1 MTYLVTVIPLEEYEP
16 GRTINGTVN
25 FLHNMIQKRYQDV
38 KELKISSGIKKKKQ
52 LSSLKNK
59 INSKIKDYSK
69 QSKQMWELNETYHG
83 ICGKNLFTML
93 EEKKKEE
100 EEEYVSEENKVKI
113 NSLQNKIKQKTEQIQ
128 DLEDKINSQN
138 SEKCDKVQLKL
149 RDCVKQNNRIRFFL
163 NEKKKELDGLEE
175 KIEEITPSK
184 ENKSQDLI
192 RIANK
197 VKNERIGM
205 INSQINK
212 TKFQLQRT
220 KKLAERNSHTSLAER
235 FLNMKRQLR
244 QRDQEYNL
252 LEKELKNTQQ
262 SLNNRDKKLEQ
273 GIMTTSDPDSLTSET
288 YERRKYVKVKSRL
301 YSEDE
306 RWKSE
311 NLQEESSGKEESI
324 YKFKSDLK
332 INDNSK
338 KGKKMSNLN
347 IDHIESIPN
356 VEKDL
361 KESEQMIGEIK
372 DQENVTKTT
381 TDKEKQNTKISIDTI
396 QVLFTIPLAVEYF
409 KEYLV
414 QDMCQENILF
424 YFEAKE
430 FTNTFQNNK
439 KSIAFAK
446 TIFNKYVKPG
456 SLFEI
461 NVDYKC
467 REQITKLVQEKNFHS
482 EMFTIAQEVVFS
494 HMNHNSFDPFQKSDL
509 YKDLLVKLNNQ
520 SKFHFDLYSKKC
532 TFVSRKMNFQVLN
545 NDFGFQGRSRN
556 GCQVSEELME
566 SINSILS
573 AHYSLSLNQIDMNFI
588 SQSLAFSRFVG
599 ATTELQRINLKIL
612 SEDERK
618 AFFINIYNVL
628 LFHMVIQN
636 GKIQNPNMK
645 KKYMQDYKYNIG
657 GENYSLNDI
666 RNGIL
671 RKNIGERNLPYFNK
685 GDPRGHL
692 VLKKADPR
700 IHFVLNS
707 FNAKNIIIQTIY
719 FQQVEGMLKHIT
731 KTYLSKEILI
741 DKKGIL
747 LPKIFQEFSIDF
759 GDSMPQIID
768 WIAQFLSPRKQ
779 KKIRQL
785 DDYTKVKFWKKIH
798 YNSVFLLHSKSQL
811 VKKFSDL

>member
-59 INSKIKDYSK
+59 INTKIKDYSK

-83 ICGKNLFTML
+83 ICGKNLFTVL
-93 EEKKKEE
+93 EEKKKE

-149 RDCVKQNNRIRFFL
+149 RDC
-163 NEKKKELDGLEE
+163 
-175 KIEEITPSK
+175 
-184 ENKSQDLI
+184 
-192 RIANK
+192 
-197 VKNERIGM
+197 
-205 INSQINK
+205 
-212 TKFQLQRT
+212 
-220 KKLAERNSHTSLAER
+220 
-235 FLNMKRQLR
+235 
-244 QRDQEYNL
+244 
-252 LEKELKNTQQ
+252 
-262 SLNNRDKKLEQ
+262 
-273 GIMTTSDPDSLTSET
+273 TSET

-311 NLQEESSGKEESI
+311 NLQEESSGNEESI
-324 YKFKSDLK
+324 YKLKSDLK

-636 GKIQNPNMK
+636 GQIQNPNMK